1 MDDKNFEYL
10 KKSLDYLGFGTHLN
24 QVLMEGINK
33 QEISFSIGFNQKYIP
48 SEFKS
53 NPSQGVDKMHFEIYL
68 NKSKTSDVYFLTS
81 MEARLTRY
89 DSNDPIQKTFEL
101 DKQNRISALQ
111 AYKLLCGQSFQK
123 DIFVLDLDDLQ
134 ENKNKKVAVWHKLD
148 LKVTDRDGEHP
159 MKLFFPEYGFDL
171 EKSFDRYPITDMQD
185 SEKREAAVKALK
197 FGNLISLKMELE
209 GKITAVYLSAD
220 PEYKSLNVYDERMQ
234 PIKNDRMFA
243 DGDINQNISSGF
255 SSPITHQQQSQDSNP
270 KMKR

>member
-1 MDDKNFEYL
+1 
-10 KKSLDYLGFGTHLN
+10 
-24 QVLMEGINK
+24 MEGMNK
-33 QEISFSIGFNQKYIP
+33 QSISFSIGFNQRYIP

-81 MEARLTRY
+81 MEAKLIRY
-89 DSNDPIQKTFEL
+89 NSNDPIQKTFEL

-171 EKSFDRYPITDMQD
+171 EKSFDRYPIADMQD
-185 SEKREAAVKALK
+185 SEKRDAAIKALK
-197 FGNLISLKMELE
+197 FGNLISLKMEVE
-209 GKITAVYLSAD
+209 GKIVPVYLSAD
-220 PEYKSLNVYDERMQ
+220 PEYKSLNVYDQSMQ
-234 PIKNDRMFA
+234 PIRNERIFA
-243 DGDINQNISSGF
+243 NGDGLQNISPGF
-255 SSPITHQQQSQDSNP
+255 PSSVNQPEQSQDNFA

>member
-33 QEISFSIGFNQKYIP
+33 QSISFSIGFNQRYIP

-53 NPSQGVDKMHFEIYL
+53 NPNEGVDQMHFEIYL
-68 NKSKTSDVYFLTS
+68 NKSKTSEVYFLNS
-81 MEARLTRY
+81 MEAKLTRY
-89 DSNDPIQKTFEL
+89 NSSVPIQKTFEL

-123 DIFVLDLDDLQ
+123 DIFVLDLDDL
-134 ENKNKKVAVWHKLD
+134 EGNKNKRVPVWHKLD
-148 LKVTDRDGEHP
+148 LKVTDKDGEHP

-171 EKSFDRYPITDMQD
+171 EKTFNRYPIADMQD

-197 FGNLISLKMELE
+197 FGNLISLKMEVE
-209 GKITAVYLSAD
+209 GKTMPVYLSAD
-220 PEYKSLNVYDERMQ
+220 PEYKALNVYNESMQ
-234 PIKNDRMFA
+234 PIRNERMIA
-243 DGDINQNISSGF
+243 GEDIHQNISTGF
-255 SSPITHQQQSQDSNP
+255 PSLAPQPEQSQDNNA